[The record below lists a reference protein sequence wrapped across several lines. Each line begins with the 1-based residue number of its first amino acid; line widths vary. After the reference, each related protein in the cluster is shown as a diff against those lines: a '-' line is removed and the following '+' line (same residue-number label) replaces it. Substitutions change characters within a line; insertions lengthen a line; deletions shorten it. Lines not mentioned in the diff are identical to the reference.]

1 MGTPSSKMGGEGRAS
16 FCFTWL
22 VVALVGVAGCNREEA
37 AAPSGSGPAEAKAA
51 VVDHRAETQLTVFAA
66 ASLRDAFTSLSSAF
80 KAAHPGVEVTFNFA
94 GSQELRAQI
103 EQGAPADVFA
113 SADTKHMEALRK
125 AGRVQAPVL
134 FAHNE
139 PVVVVAK
146 ESASKVKSLSDLPGL
161 ERIVLGSAEV
171 PIGRYSSQI
180 LERASA
186 SLGADFRTRV
196 EAKVVSRE
204 LNVRQV
210 LSKVSLGEAQAGI
223 VYRSDAQS
231 AKDAVSTLTIPPEL
245 NVIADYPIAVVVDAG
260 HPQLARAWLALVTS
274 SDGQRALTE
283 AGFRASSARAPEGA
297 PSPGEARP

>member
-1 MGTPSSKMGGEGRAS
+1 MATPSSILGGAGRAS
-16 FCFTWL
+16 FFVTWL
-22 VVALVGVAGCNREEA
+22 VVALVGASGCKREEA
-37 AAPSGSGPAEAKAA
+37 AAPSSPAPAQAA
-51 VVDHRAETQLTVFAA
+51 VVDKVAETQLTVFAA
-66 ASLRDAFTSLSSAF
+66 ASLRDAFTALSSTF
-80 KAAHPGVEVTFNFA
+80 KTAHPGVEVTFNFA

-113 SADTKHMEALRK
+113 SADTKHMEALGK
-125 AGRVQAPVL
+125 AARVQTPVL

-146 ESASKVKSLSDLPGL
+146 ESASKVKSLADLPGL

-180 LERASA
+180 LDRASS
-186 SLGADFRTRV
+186 SLGADFRARV

-210 LSKVSLGEAQAGI
+210 LAKVSLGEAQAGI

-260 HPQLARAWLALVTS
+260 HPQLARDWLALVTS
-274 SDGQRALTE
+274 GEGQRALAE
-283 AGFRASSARAPEGA
+283 AGFRPG
-297 PSPGEARP
+297 GEARP

>member
-1 MGTPSSKMGGEGRAS
+1 MGTSASKSGGAGRAS
-16 FCFTWL
+16 FVFIWL
-22 VVALVGVAGCNREEA
+22 VAALVSVAGCKREETP
-37 AAPSGSGPAEAKAA
+37 APSRSASPSGAAPAEAAK
-51 VVDHRAETQLTVFAA
+51 VGPDKQAETQLTVFAA
-66 ASLRDAFTSLSSAF
+66 ASLRDAFTSLATGF
-80 KAAHPGVEVTFNFA
+80 KAAHAGVEVTFNFA

-113 SADTKHMEALRK
+113 SADTKHMEALLK
-125 AGRVQAPVL
+125 ASRVQAPVL

-146 ESASKVKSLSDLPGL
+146 ESASTVKSLADLPAL

-171 PIGRYSSQI
+171 PIGRYSVQI
-180 LERASA
+180 LDRASA
-186 SLGADFRTRV
+186 LLGADFRARV

-260 HPQLARAWLALVTS
+260 HPQLARDWVSLVTS
-274 SDGQRALTE
+274 GEGQRALTA
-283 AGFRASSARAPEGA
+283 AGFRPG
-297 PSPGEARP
+297 GEARP